1 MKVSIK
7 ERPQASGNKSLY
19 LEYYETGFRKRENLH
34 LTIYPENVPG
44 AKKRNKEAY
53 AKAQAIRSERILNP
67 PAFLNSENDSTKKE
81 DERIKTMTWHQWAL
95 ECVEYGIQEGNVKNQ
110 VSQKRGVC
118 KRIDEYLEKTKN
130 MGLLLKDVKTTHI
143 SGLYDYM
150 RNHYRNPQLIKQ
162 NDGKLSDFSLM
173 LFGQTINA
181 MFNRAFREGLIPF
194 NPVSGLS
201 SLEKFHIPDTHREF
215 LTPEELERFLAV
227 KTATE
232 QEGIVQRAFGFACM
246 SGLRLSDML
255 RLRWSHI
262 KPMGERK
269 CVYICQQKT
278 KQWVSVPLN
287 ELALSLLPEHSE
299 GMPDDFIFKMV
310 KKADGV
316 SKYVR
321 RICEK
326 AGIDNKHVTFH
337 CSRHT
342 VACMAISTGADI
354 STVGKILG
362 HKSTVSTQ
370 VYAKVSLESKMEV
383 VNLTNGVFG

>member
-1 MKVSIK
+1 M
-7 ERPQASGNKSLY
+7 
-19 LEYYETGFRKRENLH
+19 H
-34 LTIYPENVPG
+34 
-44 AKKRNKEAY
+44 
-53 AKAQAIRSERILNP
+53 
-67 PAFLNSENDSTKKE
+67 
-81 DERIKTMTWHQWAL
+81 
-95 ECVEYGIQEGNVKNQ
+95 
-110 VSQKRGVC
+110 
-118 KRIDEYLEKTKN
+118 
-130 MGLLLKDVKTTHI
+130 
-143 SGLYDYM
+143 
-150 RNHYRNPQLIKQ
+150 
-162 NDGKLSDFSLM
+162 
-173 LFGQTINA
+173 
-181 MFNRAFREGLIPF
+181 
-194 NPVSGLS
+194 
-201 SLEKFHIPDTHREF
+201 
-215 LTPEELERFLAV
+215 
-227 KTATE
+227 
-232 QEGIVQRAFGFACM
+232 
-246 SGLRLSDML
+246 

-262 KPMGERK
+262 KPMGEGK
-269 CVYICQQKT
+269 CVSICQQKT

-370 VYAKVSLESKMEV
+370 VYAKVNLESKMEV